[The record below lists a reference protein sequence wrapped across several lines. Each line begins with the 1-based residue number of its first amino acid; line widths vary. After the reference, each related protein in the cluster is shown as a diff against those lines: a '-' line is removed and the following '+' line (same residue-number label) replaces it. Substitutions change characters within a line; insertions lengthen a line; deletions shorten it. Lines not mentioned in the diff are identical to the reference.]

1 MRTKKKIGGKRL
13 VAVVLSFVIVT
24 ALCVLFAILT
34 VQGAA
39 PSVTVTFEDS
49 KGGTLFET
57 ATRGASENLSGCIT
71 VPGPS
76 FGETVAFQPGVVTA
90 DDETY
95 LAADGRYYTFTGWQ
109 IKSSDVRLPAKTVF
123 QPGDT
128 VTPEVLAEYV
138 SDGKLEFTAVWG
150 KCYFAQNPY
159 TTMVYK
165 QENGAIIADPAKS
178 SGATLAST
186 SNNGFTP
193 STPMANLPSVFEAIR
208 SETKKHEDDA
218 YAWVL
223 MLTGTL
229 DYLMDNSDSKV
240 GAVFGASRA
249 TSGSGPAGSA
259 VYYTSAT
266 FKSLDPSDNDTVHTL
281 YHKGKSY
288 YANTYSNLRLD
299 NIEFAAKNLTYT
311 YMDNGV
317 EKTATQNQTTEFQFY
332 YYNGTAGKG
341 TQLNLHHYVEITAR
355 VGTTKTPAYNTL
367 RPANHELVVMNGGK
381 ISSLQ
386 ISDRT
391 PDKVGPHKEWFIGRN
406 VQMSMLKCGTNSTNV
421 ANHGVDTS
429 PYTVTITGGRI
440 TSRVVGGSSGVN
452 TVLAGDRTF
461 RIYGDRSGKDQSDPY
476 ISVLVGGAQTGKLYA
491 DIDILL
497 KNCSQIGSIYGG
509 GYDYTATTYGNISIT
524 LVNTKLT
531 GNLFGGGYN
540 ANTEKVPEKY
550 IEYSG
555 SNPVVATEKSTE
567 LLFTSTSTANKLPAT
582 LPAKYAVVFD
592 GDPETNYG
600 GDVTIRLTEGS
611 SVAGNIFGSGMGASQ
626 TVTRT
631 DTEYSVN
638 QWYRDPAVLQAMVD
652 RANTPFDDFPAY
664 MEEDDTFLVY
674 KYGVFSWNAFHD
686 TYLNYNIYSIYAY
699 LSLATVENVYITVDA
714 STVGTAPGNGKGN
727 IYGGGSIA
735 KVLGDTEITIRNG
748 ARVYGT
754 VYGAGDGV
762 ATPGAVVVYSPVE
775 TPKHLASIT
784 IDSMV
789 NGVPSAVTIVQP
801 YPDASASGVSRATY
815 QWSSDPSLRLT
826 NGVDHTRKLIYS
838 ANTEGLGSVGGNTY
852 VVIEGGEIKGSVF
865 GGGNKGK
872 VFGDSFVTVTGGTIV
887 GEIYGGCNQADVDG
901 DIMLSFEGGEASSVF
916 GGNNQSGTVTGNIAL
931 TVSGGTITDLYGGG
945 NQALYNGVP
954 SVAVSGG
961 TLAQVFGGG
970 FSATV
975 GGAVV
980 AVSGGEITSIYG
992 GGNLGASEGNISL
1005 TVSNGTVASLYGG
1018 ANQADVD
1025 GDITV
1030 SFTGG
1035 EVTGGAFGANN
1046 RSGTVT
1052 GAISVAVSGGTVNA
1066 LYGGG
1071 NQAAYSGTPS
1081 VTVSGGILTELY
1093 GGGLSASVGGGNVTL
1108 SGGTV
1113 EAAFGG
1119 GDLGNTEGNIQIR
1132 LSGTAAVNA
1141 LYGGANQADVDG
1153 SIAVTLSGG
1162 SVGSAFGGNNASGT
1176 IAGGISV
1183 TATNAAITTLYGGG
1197 NQAAYNGTPAVL
1209 VSGGTLTELYGG
1221 GLSASVGGSSVTVSG
1236 GTVTG
1241 NLYGGGYQ
1249 GNVTGD
1255 TFVTLS
1261 GGTVGGSVYGGGF
1274 AGTVRAT
1281 EVTLD
1286 NGVSGNKVAVLGSVF
1301 GGGEGE
1307 TATVYEKTSVRVALD
1322 YHFTANEIPITVTSQ
1337 EAQSGEIKTV
1347 ITETGDYSY
1356 IKGSVYGGGDL
1367 GMLGEGTINLSQN
1380 VATITKSASATV
1392 TVENGHILGSVF
1404 GGGNGIPASGVTYH
1418 LYMGAV
1424 FGKTRVN
1431 LYGGYVEGNLYGGGT
1446 QSRLYGVSS
1455 AERCAEVVIDETV
1468 LSRPIAVKGSVFGG
1482 GDRGNSVTAN
1492 ASVPTTVGNVSVT
1505 VKGNGAGSAIYFIE
1519 GGVYGD
1525 GNLCLVNGER
1535 TILMDG
1541 FTTGE
1546 TGKLKT
1552 FYSLQRADAVTVKNS
1567 DFVLFGAIDL
1577 VEEGDLSVYSINR
1590 VDTVY
1595 FEDGSTVKLSQIV
1608 KVLENIVS
1616 DVMTD
1621 RVFIDRGHNG
1631 TNDYTSHG
1639 GGSPLGKLS
1648 DAEVEAIRNDPSQN
1662 VLCVANGLYLE
1673 LKDALGNYGTVKG
1686 LFTLQ
1691 LLYANPGEGGGYV
1704 YADIVTSTGDF
1715 ICNTLRGYSYEP
1727 VSGLMP
1733 GDDVSHLYIRVPGE
1747 GYRLATGTYESSVM
1761 YYERRENVED
1771 VYMLI
1776 EDTVGGKYV
1785 DEQYEYYYWYIKG
1798 STIPY
1803 TVIIQGFIGAEETA
1817 FGETDIIPR
1826 HNERLSYVLFAIT
1839 EGDDRIL
1846 SKALKADKY
1855 ELVQSALS
1863 LSGQEIAIEMMIGS
1877 TSVGFIAYDEIND
1890 VFSLVLTSPAAGQS
1904 AAISGY
1910 LGRSVDVQ
1918 NNVILKHTATAG
1930 EDTVTFILH
1939 KANTVD
1945 SETLGMSLNVEID
1958 LYTESLDAIF
1968 SQGTSMLI
1976 FRNTLSIVRLVP
1988 RQNLYSDKGKLYSG
2002 VPMSEIIRITGAS
2015 AFTAEYQTKYIAMA
2029 FPSGMTWKLST
2040 EGYRYYFN
2048 KEHGTYLTTD
2058 ASGNIITH
2066 SPALDAA
2073 QLVKHTDDPVKGT
2086 YYTYPHDGDTAEL
2099 LLESALSDSE
2109 LPAGTKIMM
2118 IDLTNAEYDL
2128 PEYYYYY
2135 CDADTK
2141 EINLLDFLYMGTSTS
2156 IRNGTTLPY
2165 FMKLYEDKKDEATRV
2180 NERLA
2185 FVFDFSAV
2193 TWDDALDIFDGSV
2206 SLQHI
2211 HAGADIMD
2219 YVESTTVQSG
2229 NVDTLVYLRSAP
2241 KPSSFQVSPE
2251 HKGIAS
2257 FDVESDGTM
2266 VDFGDTS
2273 FEIDI
2278 TVSEDYVNTR
2288 FDEDHFSLKIELWD
2302 TVNGTAYKIP
2312 EGMYILYEGE
2322 AYYMGEGAKFIIIPI
2337 EDEGKHTFTVVN
2349 SLYSL
2354 LDHVGGNAVTVRT
2367 TLYCAPDAEHYNE
2380 YFTETSKLYLLSIEK
2395 EPVYS
2400 LKVSTDKG
2408 VYTKGERV
2416 SIRIETE
2423 CTVPV
2428 NDRPTLGAMVKT
2440 PNGYVEIPLERLLL
2454 MREDGGYSILEN
2466 APGGTYRLVVTYGDK
2481 TEYCPLIV
2489 E

>member
-1 MRTKKKIGGKRL
+1 MIRTKKKMGGKKL
-13 VAVVLSFVIVT
+13 AVAITLAVT
-24 ALCVLFAILT
+24 VTVLCVLLAILA

-39 PSVTVTFEDS
+39 PSVTVTFEDG

-57 ATRGASENLSGCIT
+57 ATRGANENLSGCIT
-71 VPGPS
+71 VPGNS
-76 FGETVAFQPGVVTA
+76 FGETVAFKAGLTTA

-95 LAADGRYYTFTGWQ
+95 LEADGRYYSFTGWQ
-109 IKSSDVRLPAKTVF
+109 IKGTAERLPAKTVF

-128 VTPEVLAEYV
+128 VTPEVLAEYI
-138 SDGKLEFTAVWG
+138 SDGKLEFVAVWG

-249 TSGSGPAGSA
+249 TSGSGPAASA

-266 FKSLDPSDNDTVHTL
+266 FKSLDPQNKDTVHTL
-281 YHKGKSY
+281 YHKGKNY
-288 YANTYSNLRLD
+288 YAQTYSNLRID
-299 NIEFAAKNLTYT
+299 NIEFAAKAFSYT
-311 YMDNGV
+311 YLENGV
-317 EKTATQNQTTEFQFY
+317 EKTGTQSRTTEFQFY
-332 YYNGTAGKG
+332 YYNGTDGKG
-341 TQLNLHHYVEITAR
+341 TQLNLNHYVEFTAR
-355 VGTTKTPAYNTL
+355 VGTSLTTCYTVL
-367 RPANHELVVMNGGK
+367 RPANHELVVMNGA
-381 ISSLQ
+381 SVSALQ
-386 ISDRT
+386 ISDRI
-391 PDKVGPHKEWFIGRN
+391 PDKVGPHKEWFIGRKA
-406 VQMSMLKCGTNSTNV
+406 QIGTLKCGTNSTNL
-421 ANHGVDTS
+421 ANNGVDTS

-440 TSRVVGGSSGVN
+440 TSRAVGGSSGVN
-452 TVLAGDRTF
+452 TVLAGDRVF
-461 RIYGDRSGKDQSDPY
+461 RIYGDKSGNDQSDPY
-476 ISVLVGGAQTGKLYA
+476 IKEIVGGGQTGKLFA
-491 DIDILL
+491 DIDILI

-524 LVNTKLT
+524 LVNTKLS

-540 ANTEKVPEKY
+540 ANTEFVPTVY
-550 IEYSG
+550 TEYTG
-555 SNPVVATEKSTE
+555 SNSTATEKSTE
-567 LLFTSTSTANKLPAT
+567 LLFFSTSTANKLPNT
-582 LPAKYAVVFD
+582 LPAKYAPVFD
-592 GDPETNYG
+592 NDPNTKYG
-600 GDVTIRLTEGS
+600 GNVTINITEGS
-611 SVAGNIFGSGMGASQ
+611 SVAGNIFGSGTGASQ
-626 TVTRT
+626 LVSSLHT
-631 DTEYSVN
+631 DTLGGLWHQNLEKVQEAVN
-638 QWYRDPAVLQAMVD
+638 K
-652 RANTPFDDFPAY
+652 ANKPYTDFPAY
-664 MEEDDTFLVY
+664 NEEDDTFLVY
-674 KYGVFSWNAFHD
+674 KFASFGWNNLNN
-686 TYLNYNIYSIYAY
+686 YLNLNTESRYAY
-699 LSLATVENVYITVDA
+699 LSLATVENVYITVDS

-735 KVLGDTEITIRNG
+735 KVLGDTEITVRNN
-748 ARVYGT
+748 AVVYGT

-762 ATPGAVVVYSPVE
+762 AKPGAVTVYFPVSE
-775 TPKHLASIT
+775 PARLASIT
-784 IDSMV
+784 IDSYLSGM
-789 NGVPSAVTIVQP
+789 PSKVTIVQP
-801 YPDASASGVSRATY
+801 HPDASASGVSHATY
-815 QWSSDPSLRLT
+815 QWSGDITLRET
-826 NGVDHTRKLIYS
+826 NGVDHERKLIYS
-838 ANTEGLGSVGGNTY
+838 ANTEGLGSVGGNTH
-852 VVIEGGEIKGSVF
+852 VRIEGGEIKGSVF

-945 NQALYNGVP
+945 NQALYNGIP

-970 FSATV
+970 LSASV
-975 GGAVV
+975 DGASVT
-980 AVSGGEITSIYG
+980 VSGGTIQSLYG

-1005 TVSNGTVASLYGG
+1005 TVSDGTVASLYGG
-1018 ANQADVD
+1018 ANQANVD

-1030 SFTGG
+1030 SLTGG
-1035 EVTGGAFGANN
+1035 TVTVGAFGGNN
-1046 RSGTVT
+1046 QSGTVT
-1052 GAISVAVSGGTVNA
+1052 GAISVTASGGTVNA

-1093 GGGLSASVGGGNVTL
+1093 GGGLSASVGGGNVTV

-1119 GDLGNTEGNIQIR
+1119 GDLGDTEGSIQIT

-1176 IAGGISV
+1176 ISGGVSV

-1209 VSGGTLTELYGG
+1209 VSGGTVTELYGG

-1281 EVTLD
+1281 DVTLD

-1356 IKGSVYGGGDL
+1356 INGSVYGGGDL

-1446 QSRLYGVSS
+1446 QSRLYGVSG

-1546 TGKLKT
+1546 PGKLKT

-1747 GYRLATGTYESSVM
+1747 GYRLATGTYDSSVM

-1785 DEQYEYYYWYIKG
+1785 DEKYEYYYWYIKG

-1803 TVIIQGFIGAEETA
+1803 TVIIQGFIGSEETA

-1826 HNERLSYVLFAIT
+1826 HDETLSYVLFAIT
-1839 EGDDRIL
+1839 EGDDRVL

-1855 ELVQSALS
+1855 ELVQSASS
-1863 LSGQEIAIEMMIGS
+1863 LSGQQIAIEMMIGS

-1890 VFSLVLTSPAAGQS
+1890 VFRLVLTSPAAGQS

-1939 KANTVD
+1939 KAQTVD
-1945 SETLGMSLNVEID
+1945 SETLGMALNVELD
-1958 LYTESLDAIF
+1958 LYTEALDAIF

-2002 VPMSEIIRITGAS
+2002 VPMSEIIRVTGAS

-2058 ASGNIITH
+2058 ASGNIVTL

-2099 LLESALSDSE
+2099 LLESALSDSV
-2109 LPAGTKIMM
+2109 LPAGTKIML
-2118 IDLTNAEYDL
+2118 IDLTNAEYGL

-2135 CDADTK
+2135 CGTDTK
-2141 EINLLDFLYMGTSTS
+2141 EIDLLDFSYMGTSTA
-2156 IRNGTTLPY
+2156 IRNGTVLPY
-2165 FMKLYEDKKDEATRV
+2165 FMQLYEDKKDEATRV

-2185 FVFDFSAV
+2185 FVFDFSTV
-2193 TWDDALDIFDGSV
+2193 TWDEALAVFDGSI

-2241 KPSSFQVSPE
+2241 KPTTFQVSPE

-2266 VDFGDTS
+2266 ADFGDTS

-2312 EGMYILYEGE
+2312 EGMYILYEDIP
-2322 AYYMGEGAKFIIIPI
+2322 YYMGEGAEFIIIPI
-2337 EDEGKHTFTVVN
+2337 EDEGDHTFTVVN

-2354 LDHVGGNAVTVRT
+2354 LDHVGGDTVTVRA

-2380 YFTETSKLYLLSIEK
+2380 YFTETSKLYPLSIEK
-2395 EPVYS
+2395 KPVYS

-2440 PNGYVEIPLERLLL
+2440 PNGYGEIPLERLLL
-2454 MREDGGYSILEN
+2454 IREDGSYEILEN
-2466 APGGTYRLVVTYGDK
+2466 APDGTYRLVVTYGDK